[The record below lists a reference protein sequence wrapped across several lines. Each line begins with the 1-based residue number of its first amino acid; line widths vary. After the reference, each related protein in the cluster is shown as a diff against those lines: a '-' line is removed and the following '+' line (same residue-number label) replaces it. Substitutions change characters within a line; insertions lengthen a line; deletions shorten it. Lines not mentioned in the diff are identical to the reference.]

1 MDIPKLTGWIAE
13 QIGRFA
19 GIIAVGVGAE
29 FPVTEKKISEWQGAP
44 V

>member
-1 MDIPKLTGWIAE
+1 MDMPKLTGWIAE

-29 FPVTEKKISEWQGAP
+29 FPVTEKNL
-44 V
+44 